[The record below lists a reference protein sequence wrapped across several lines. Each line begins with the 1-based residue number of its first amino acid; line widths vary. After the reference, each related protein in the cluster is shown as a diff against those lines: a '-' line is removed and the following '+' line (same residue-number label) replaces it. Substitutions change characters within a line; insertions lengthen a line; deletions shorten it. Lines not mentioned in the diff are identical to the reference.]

1 MIYYDFQPTKNKL
14 IDIDFHVAERCDYYP
29 CKKNVIKS
37 QQLMQIISEKYPDL
51 ILNKVANVIFCQF
64 RIVSIYFK
72 NIKDQ
77 NFGEEEWKK
86 I

>member
-1 MIYYDFQPTKNKL
+1 MTIQPTKNQL

-51 ILNKVANVIFCQF
+51 ILNKVANVIVLPIQDSFYLF
-64 RIVSIYFK
+64 
-72 NIKDQ
+72 
-77 NFGEEEWKK
+77 
-86 I
+86 